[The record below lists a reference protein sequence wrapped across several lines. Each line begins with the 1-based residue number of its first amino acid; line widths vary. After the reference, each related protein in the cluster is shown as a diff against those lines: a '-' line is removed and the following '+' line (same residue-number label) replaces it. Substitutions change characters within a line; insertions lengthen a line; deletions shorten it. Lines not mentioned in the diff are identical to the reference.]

1 MILAVVAGVLIILNV
16 LWEAFETIILP
27 RRVNR
32 RWRVTVLFYRGTW
45 LPWRT
50 IARWFRKVR
59 ARETF
64 LSFYG
69 PLSLL
74 TLLVFW
80 AASLIVGFALLYYG
94 AAHQVATPRD
104 FQTCL
109 YLSGTTFFTL
119 GLGDVVP
126 HTSAGR
132 FLAVVESGLGF
143 GFLALVLSYLPVI
156 YQAFSRREV
165 NIVLLDARAGSPPTA
180 GELLRRHAEPD
191 GMDSLQRLL
200 HNWERAA
207 AEILESHVS
216 YPAVTYFRSQHNNES
231 WLAAL
236 AAILDTSALLIAG
249 IENACARQ
257 ARLTFAICRHTVVDL
272 AQLFNAAPRAAS
284 IDRLPP
290 SELQRLRASLCQAGL
305 KLADTEAA
313 DKKLTQLRG
322 MYEPYLEA
330 LSRFF
335 AMQLPPWILSKE
347 IADNWK
353 TSAWGRITGFT
364 TVSTVSRQE
373 TDDHS
378 D

>member
-1 MILAVVAGVLIILNV
+1 LILAVIVGLLIITNV

-50 IARWFRKVR
+50 VARWFSKVR

-69 PLSLL
+69 PLSIL

-80 AASLIVGFALLYYG
+80 AASLIVGFALLLYG
-94 AAHQVATPRD
+94 AGHQVATARD
-104 FQTCL
+104 FETCL

-180 GELLRRHAEPD
+180 CEMLRRHAEPEA
-191 GMDSLQRLL
+191 MESLQILL
-200 HNWERAA
+200 HDWERAA
-207 AEILESHVS
+207 AEVLESHVS
-216 YPAVTYFRSQHNNES
+216 YPGVTYFRSQHNNES

-236 AAILDTSALLIAG
+236 TAILDTCALLIAG
-249 IENACARQ
+249 VENACARQ

-272 AQLFNAAPRAAS
+272 AQLFNAAPRDGS
-284 IDRLPP
+284 QDRLPAT
-290 SELQRLRASLCQAGL
+290 ELLRLRANLSQAGL
-305 KLADTEAA
+305 KLADTDAA
-313 DKKLTQLRG
+313 NQKLKQLRG
-322 MYEPYLEA
+322 MYEPYIEA
-330 LSRFF
+330 LSQYFY
-335 AMQLPPWILSKE
+335 MQLPPWILAKE

-364 TVSTVSRQE
+364 AVTRHE
-373 TDDHS
+373 ADDHS

>member
-1 MILAVVAGVLIILNV
+1 MILPVVAALLIITNV

-32 RWRVTVLFYRGTW
+32 RWRVTVLFYRATW
-45 LPWRT
+45 LPWRAA
-50 IARWFRKVR
+50 ARWFSKIR

-74 TLLVFW
+74 TLLAFW
-80 AASLIVGFALLYYG
+80 AASLILGFALLYYG
-94 AAHQVATPRD
+94 AARQVAALRD
-104 FQTCL
+104 FETCL

-126 HTSAGR
+126 HTSVGR

-180 GELLRRHAEPD
+180 AELLRRHAEPD
-191 GMDSLQRLL
+191 GMESLQRLL
-200 HNWERAA
+200 QNWERAS

-216 YPAVTYFRSQHNNES
+216 YPGVSYFRSQHNNES

-236 AAILDTSALLIAG
+236 TAILDTSALLIAG
-249 IENACARQ
+249 VENACARQ

-272 AQLFNAAPRAAS
+272 AQLFNAAPRSGPA
-284 IDRLPP
+284 DRLPP
-290 SELQRLRASLCQAGL
+290 AELDRLRTTLGQAGL
-305 KLADTEAA
+305 KLCDTEASR
-313 DKKLTQLRG
+313 KKLLQLRG

-330 LSRFF
+330 LSRYFY
-335 AMQLPPWILSKE
+335 MQLPPWILAKE

-364 TVSTVSRQE
+364 AVSSQE
-373 TDDHS
+373 KDDHS

>member
-1 MILAVVAGVLIILNV
+1 MILPVVAGLLIIINV

-45 LPWRT
+45 LPWRM
-50 IARWFRKVR
+50 IAHWFSRVR

-80 AASLIVGFALLYYG
+80 AASLILAFALLYYG
-94 AAHQVATPRD
+94 AAHQVAAARD
-104 FQTCL
+104 FETCL

-126 HTSAGR
+126 HTSVGR
-132 FLAVVESGLGF
+132 LLAVVESGLGF

-180 GELLRRHAEPD
+180 GELLRRHAEPEA
-191 GMDSLQRLL
+191 MESLQRLL

-216 YPAVTYFRSQHNNES
+216 YPAVSYFRSQHNNES
-231 WLAAL
+231 WLSAL
-236 AAILDTSALLIAG
+236 TAILDTSALLIAG
-249 IENACARQ
+249 VENACARQ

-272 AQLFNAAPRAAS
+272 AQLFNAAPRSAS
-284 IDRLPP
+284 TDRLPRP
-290 SELQRLRASLCQAGL
+290 ELQRLRATLSQAGL
-305 KLADTEAA
+305 HLADTEAA
-313 DKKLTQLRG
+313 NKKLAQLRD
-322 MYEPYLEA
+322 MYEPYIEA

-335 AMQLPPWILSKE
+335 YMQLPPWILAKE

-364 TVSTVSRQE
+364 ASAKSE
-373 TDDHS
+373 IDDHS

>member
-1 MILAVVAGVLIILNV
+1 MILAIVAGILIILNV

-45 LPWRT
+45 LPWRA
-50 IARWFRKVR
+50 IARLYKRVR

-80 AASLIVGFALLYYG
+80 AASLILGFALLLYG
-94 AAHQVATPRD
+94 AAHQVDTPRG
-104 FQTCL
+104 FETCL

-126 HTSAGR
+126 RTHVGR

-200 HNWERAA
+200 TNWERAA

-216 YPAVTYFRSQHNNES
+216 YPGVTYFRSQHNNES

-236 AAILDTSALLIAG
+236 TAILDTCAILIAG
-249 IENACARQ
+249 VENACARQ

-272 AQLFNAAPRAAS
+272 AQLFNAAPRSAS
-284 IDRLPP
+284 VNRLPP
-290 SELQRLRASLCQAGL
+290 SELERLRASLSQAGL
-305 KLADTEAA
+305 TLANTEASN
-313 DKKLTQLRG
+313 KKLQQLRD

-330 LSRFF
+330 LSRYFD
-335 AMQLPPWILSKE
+335 MQLPPWILAKE

-364 TVSTVSRQE
+364 VATRPGP
-373 TDDHS
+373 DDHS

>member
-1 MILAVVAGVLIILNV
+1 MILPVAAGLLIILNV

-27 RRVNR
+27 RRINR
-32 RWRVTVLFYRGTW
+32 RWRVTVFFYRATW
-45 LPWRT
+45 LPWRK
-50 IARWFRKVR
+50 IARVIGKVR
-59 ARETF
+59 VRETF

-80 AASLIVGFALLYYG
+80 AASLIFAFGLLYYG
-94 AAHQVATPRD
+94 AAHQVATARD
-104 FQTCL
+104 FETCL

-126 HTSAGR
+126 HTSTGR

-180 GELLRRHAEPD
+180 AEILRRHAEPEAMD
-191 GMDSLQRLL
+191 GLQSLLRS
-200 HNWERAA
+200 WEQAS

-216 YPAVTYFRSQHNNES
+216 YPGVSYFRSQHSNES

-236 AAILDTSALLIAG
+236 TAILDTCALLIAG
-249 IENACARQ
+249 VQNSCARQ

-272 AQLFNAAPRAAS
+272 AQLFNARPLAPAS
-284 IDRLPP
+284 DRLP
-290 SELQRLRASLCQAGL
+290 SAEFDRLRTMLSQAGL
-305 KLADTEAA
+305 TLVDSGDACKKLA
-313 DKKLTQLRG
+313 KLRE
-322 MYEPYLEA
+322 MYEPYLQA
-330 LSRFF
+330 LSHYFY
-335 AMQLPPWILSKE
+335 MEVPPWILAKE
-347 IADNWK
+347 ISDNWK

-364 TVSTVSRQE
+364 AGAKPE
-373 TDDHS
+373 LDDHS